1 MEYLHSSDNLLSNE
15 HTFIN
20 SLDENEM
27 IELSITI
34 YELMDNILE
43 DHVLSMHEP
52 SFHVDMIHYFADIFT
67 EEWKNISNTDE
78 TNDDDMYHFIE
89 YFVNHYFELRENWD
103 NNIPVRSKK
112 TIANKKPNID
122 DISNVIDSLR
132 ETIQP
137 EQRTPEWYQFR
148 HELITASNLWKV
160 FGTESQYNSLIY
172 EKCLPLVNKE
182 QETSHYV
189 NILSP
194 LHWGQKYEP
203 LSIMIY
209 EKMYQTKIEDFGC
222 IKHESHSFIGA
233 SPDGINIDKTNN
245 RYGRMLEIKN
255 IVNRE
260 INGIPSKAYWIQM
273 QIQMETCNLDNCDF
287 FETRFKEY
295 ENEEL
300 FYNET
305 TNIQK
310 GIILHFVERISI
322 GGGFSGTPLNE
333 EDEENMEESNGYLLN
348 QQYSGK
354 PNYVYMPLDHSLEK
368 QDVEE
373 WIEKIRQK
381 MRRSWSLYNVIY
393 WNLNEYSCVLVERNK
408 EWFYHAIPKIKETW
422 DIILRERQTGY
433 EHRSAKKR
441 QKVELQVIQGE
452 ENSRIITNLPKTGG
466 ICLVKLDND
475 EKNS

>member
-1 MEYLHSSDNLLSNE
+1 MEEIKNE
-15 HTFIN
+15 
-20 SLDENEM
+20 L
-27 IELSITI
+27 
-34 YELMDNILE
+34 
-43 DHVLSMHEP
+43 
-52 SFHVDMIHYFADIFT
+52 
-67 EEWKNISNTDE
+67 
-78 TNDDDMYHFIE
+78 
-89 YFVNHYFELRENWD
+89 
-103 NNIPVRSKK
+103 KK
-112 TIANKKPNID
+112 LKTA
-122 DISNVIDSLR
+122 ISNVIEPYANLCEYLTLL
-132 ETIQP
+132 ETIGILIHDLVDSDPMVYANPYFENFIVSEITSLLGEHIEEFIPYDIIENIVNEALLIFYTYISPRRSYKKSFIRIKPNAKVMKNKITYLKNIPQP
-137 EQRTPEWYQFR
+137 EQRTDEWYKFR
-148 HELITASNLWKV
+148 YKYLTASSIWKA
-160 FGTESQYNSLIY
+160 FGSQSSVNQLIY
-172 EKCLPLVNKE
+172 DKCKPLDISKYK
-182 QETSHYV
+182 TV
-189 NILSP
+189 NINSP

-305 TNIQK
+305 NNIQK

-322 GGGFSGTPLNE
+322 GGGFSGSPLNE

-422 DIILRERQTGY
+422 DIILTERQTGY